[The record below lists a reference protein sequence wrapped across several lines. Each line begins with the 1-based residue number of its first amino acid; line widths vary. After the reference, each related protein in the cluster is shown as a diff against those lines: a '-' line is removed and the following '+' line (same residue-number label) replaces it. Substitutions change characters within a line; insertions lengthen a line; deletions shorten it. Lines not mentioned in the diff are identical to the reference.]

1 MTSRSTLT
9 LLGSTALLALP
20 IAALAGAPTGLVPCG
35 TTVSGGM
42 TTNMCDFDGLVTLA
56 QNVINFLIFKFS
68 APLAAIMFVYAGIL
82 YLTAAGN
89 EGKVSRAHNIFWD
102 VLLGFCVILA
112 AWLIINFI
120 LNFFVGSSAPL
131 NLLG

>member
-1 MTSRSTLT
+1 MRHAQIAI
-9 LLGSTALLALP
+9 GALVLVFP
-20 IAALAGAPTGLVPCG
+20 VIAFAGAPTGLVPCG
-35 TTVSGGM
+35 TTVSMGV
-42 TTNMCDFDGLVTLA
+42 TTNMCDFDGLITLA

-89 EGKVSRAHNIFWD
+89 EGKVTRAHGIFWD

-112 AWLIINFI
+112 AWLIISFI
-120 LNFFVGSSAPL
+120 VNFFLGSSAPL